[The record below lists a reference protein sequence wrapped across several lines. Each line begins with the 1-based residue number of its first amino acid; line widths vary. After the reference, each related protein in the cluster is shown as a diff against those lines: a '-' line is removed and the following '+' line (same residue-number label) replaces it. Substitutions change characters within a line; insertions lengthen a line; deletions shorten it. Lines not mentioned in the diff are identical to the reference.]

1 MGYVTK
7 IEASAGSGK
16 TYRLTLEYLALLV
29 KRFSCLQEVPRNISG
44 KKQQIK
50 TSAADN
56 FSEFRR
62 LTLGSLLAV
71 TFTNKAADE
80 MKQRIITK
88 LKEISRSG
96 STDSADN
103 TFLRDLALKTGIS
116 ADRIIEIA
124 KDAVL
129 SIFLFY
135 SDFNVKT
142 IDSLM
147 SSIIK
152 VITPELGL
160 NPNYSI
166 GIDKTEELD
175 KFCGE
180 YIEHL
185 AEKEWGRLEGV
196 LSELWL
202 TDSISAKAL
211 DTLIKQNLI
220 HFYNESLKYDIK
232 PDRVVDG
239 KKRVDDAYGIFLESL
254 KEFYRFITDS
264 KISPFLNKG
273 KIQNRMMEKMKEL
286 CGTGAYSKDA
296 VESVMSSRLFHFKN
310 LDDGYNFFK
319 KNAPEDM
326 KASGSGCL
334 LNTVRNLGTL
344 AESMSRYQ
352 ISRFSTF
359 FADFLNTWHSRDKKT
374 VYVDE
379 QSSILRK
386 QLFDWSKET
395 QNSDYPD
402 AVPYLYIKLS
412 DRFLSFLFDEFQDT
426 SEIQFE
432 ALSPLIDEIFSLDER
447 ASLLVVGDKKQA
459 IYRWRGGASKL
470 LDKNALYNAVPALRF
485 NSYSEEELKTNF
497 RSLEEIIRF
506 NNTFWSPDNI
516 AQVAEELVS
525 ASIAD
530 NFKSSRQNNSNG
542 RESTGYVCI
551 KGCITDDRNRLLELT
566 KDSVLD
572 LISFGY
578 SPEDIAVLVRTNNEA
593 RNIIE
598 YLEENGI
605 ETISDESLLLSS
617 SPVLNEIIAFMRFLE
632 YPPDDLSFLS
642 FITGEI
648 FNSVAGHKFSDN
660 RIFINKKR
668 PFYKSFKE
676 NYLFEWEKYIK
687 PFFQSAGLLPPYDLF
702 EDITSVFGI
711 YEHFSQ
717 STPFLLKFGE
727 VLHSLEKD
735 GVASVSAFL
744 NRWEQHLAGSTK
756 YSIDSGN
763 SGSNVKVLTIHKS
776 KGLEFPAVI
785 VPLKNT
791 KQPNSNIFLSGGSF
805 YYINKSYAQAC
816 RELSDIYLNEITQE
830 YIDELN
836 LLYVAFTRPKEV
848 LMVPMVSKPASS
860 GSKNEYRKPQGLF
873 QLVYDNPF
881 IRNNIKTDG
890 DNFSFESGTLQKS
903 KTKEH
908 KTIPVTA
915 LQSKKKLT
923 AEWERSF
930 LVFYSKTIRK
940 QAEAAERGEKIHE
953 ILSQLKVYKEE
964 NKLEETL
971 IELSNSYNL
980 AEDEKENLVRF
991 ILTSEVKY
999 FYLGDFKYLNER
1011 EIIKTAG
1018 NINQVKRADR
1028 INIYKDKLY
1037 VIDYKT
1043 GYEHRKEYRNQIAG
1057 YIDILKNIYF
1067 KQTFKG
1073 FLLYTDLYKVE
1084 TV

>member
-1 MGYVTK
+1 
-7 IEASAGSGK
+7 
-16 TYRLTLEYLALLV
+16 
-29 KRFSCLQEVPRNISG
+29 
-44 KKQQIK
+44 
-50 TSAADN
+50 
-56 FSEFRR
+56 
-62 LTLGSLLAV
+62 
-71 TFTNKAADE
+71 

-88 LKEISRSG
+88 LKEISRL
-96 STDSADN
+96 DSADSVDYKDN
-103 TFLRDLALKTGIS
+103 TFLRDLALKAGIS
-116 ADRIIEIA
+116 AEEIIEIA
-124 KDAVL
+124 KDTIL

-160 NPNYSI
+160 NPDYSI

-180 YIEHL
+180 YIAHL
-185 AEKEWGRLEGV
+185 AEKEWGRLEGA
-196 LSELWL
+196 LSELWA
-202 TDSISAKAL
+202 TDSMSARAP

-232 PDRVVDG
+232 PDSIINNKTTVD
-239 KKRVDDAYGIFLESL
+239 KAYGIFLESL
-254 KEFYRFITDS
+254 KEFYKFITDS
-264 KISPFLNKG
+264 RIFPFINKG
-273 KIQNRMMEKMKEL
+273 KIQNRMMEKMEKL
-286 CGTGAYSKDA
+286 CKTGAYGKDA

-310 LDDGYNFFK
+310 MDNGYDFFK

-326 KASGSGCL
+326 KAPGTGFL
-334 LNTVRNLGTL
+334 LNVVRNSGTL
-344 AESMSRYQ
+344 VESMSRYH

-359 FADFLNTWHSRDKKT
+359 FADFLNAWHSRDKKT

-379 QSSILRK
+379 QSSILRR
-386 QLFDWSKET
+386 QLFDWSKQT
-395 QNSDYPD
+395 QNSNYPD

-470 LDKNALYNAVPALRF
+470 LDKNALYNAVPALRY
-485 NSYSEEELKTNF
+485 NSYSEEELKINF
-497 RSLEEIIRF
+497 RSLAEIIRF

-516 AQVAEELVS
+516 ARTAEEPVS

-530 NFKSSRQNNSNG
+530 NFKSSRQNNSND
-542 RESTGYVCI
+542 RESAGYVCI
-551 KGCITDDRNRLLELT
+551 KGCITDDPDRLFELT

-572 LISFGY
+572 LINSGY
-578 SPEDIAVLVRTNNEA
+578 SPDDIAVLVRTNNEA

-617 SPVLNEIIAFMRFLE
+617 SPVLNEIVAFMRFLE

-642 FITGEI
+642 FITGDI
-648 FNSVAGHKFSDN
+648 FNSATGRRFSDN

-668 PFYKSFKE
+668 PLYKSFKE
-676 NYLFEWEKYIK
+676 NYPSEWEKYIK

-702 EDITSVFGI
+702 EDITSVFSI
-711 YEHFSQ
+711 YENLSE

-727 VLHSLEKD
+727 ILHSLEKD

-744 NRWEQHLAGSTK
+744 NRLEQHLAGSTK

-763 SGSNVKVLTIHKS
+763 SGSNVRVLTIHKS

-785 VPLKNT
+785 IPLKNT
-791 KQPNSNIFLSGGSF
+791 RQPGSNIFLSKGSF
-805 YYINKSYAQAC
+805 YYINRSYAQAC
-816 RELSDIYLNEITQE
+816 RELADIYLNEITQE

-848 LMVPMVSKPASS
+848 LMIPMASKPASS
-860 GSKNEYRKPQGLF
+860 GSNNEFRKPQGLF

-881 IRNNIKTDG
+881 IRNNIKTNG
-890 DNFSFESGTLQKS
+890 DNFFFERGTLQKS
-903 KTKEH
+903 KIKEH
-908 KTIPVTA
+908 KTLPAKA
-915 LQSKKKLT
+915 LQSKIKLT
-923 AEWERSF
+923 AGWERSF
-930 LVFYSKTIRK
+930 LVFYSKTIQK
-940 QAEAAERGEKIHE
+940 KAEAAERGEKIHE
-953 ILSQLKVYKEE
+953 ILSHLKVYTEE
-964 NKLEETL
+964 NKLTETL

-980 AEDEKENLVRF
+980 SEDEKENLVRF
-991 ILTSEVKY
+991 ILKNEVKY

-1011 EIIKTAG
+1011 EIIKTDN
-1018 NINQVKRADR
+1018 NIYQVKRADR

-1043 GYEHRKEYRNQIAG
+1043 GSEHRKEYQNQIAG
-1057 YIDILKNIYF
+1057 YIDILKNIYL

-1073 FLLYTDLYKVE
+1073 FLLYTDLYEVE